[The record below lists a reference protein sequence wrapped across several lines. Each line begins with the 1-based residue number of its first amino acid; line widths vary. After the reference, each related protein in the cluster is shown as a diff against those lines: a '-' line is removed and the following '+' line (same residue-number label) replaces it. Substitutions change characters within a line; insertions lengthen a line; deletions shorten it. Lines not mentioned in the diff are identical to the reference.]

1 MTEHILETQDLIL
14 KKCEFNDWK
23 DMYQN
28 IWCHEES
35 TKCMLWKI
43 TTSEEAAKERIL
55 KCIAAQEMSAYN
67 WTVYE
72 KKSGQAI
79 GWAVMEEVEQ
89 DVFEDQGIA
98 IGPAFTGKGYGK
110 QIVNAMVELARDELG
125 AKKLILSYR
134 SQNVASRKMQEAC
147 GFVYSHSE
155 EKIDPRDGQPYE
167 VGYTV
172 KELYN
177 DRI

>member
-35 TKCMLWKI
+35 AKYMLWKI

-72 KKSGQAI
+72 KKSEQAI

-89 DVFEDQGIA
+89 GVFEDQGIA
-98 IGPAFTGKGYGK
+98 IGPAFTGNGYGK

-125 AKKLILSYR
+125 AKKLRLSYR

-155 EKIDPRDGQPYE
+155 EKIDSRDGQPYE
-167 VGYTV
+167 VVYTV
-172 KELYN
+172 KEFV
-177 DRI
+177 

>member
-1 MTEHILETQDLIL
+1 MIEHILETQDLIL
-14 KKCEFNDWK
+14 KKCKFNDWK

-28 IWCHEES
+28 IWRHEES
-35 TKCMLWKI
+35 TKYMLWKI

-55 KCIAAQEMSAYN
+55 KCIAAQEKSPYN
-67 WTVYE
+67 WTVFE
-72 KKSGQAI
+72 KRSGQAI
-79 GWAVMEEVEQ
+79 GWAVMEEVGQ

-98 IGPAFTGKGYGK
+98 IGPAFTGNGYGK

-125 AKKLILSYR
+125 AKKMILSYR

-167 VGYTV
+167 VVYTV
-172 KELYN
+172 KEFV
-177 DRI
+177 